1 MKNRLSLAISELK
14 DNLEQRKALEH
25 AGNCVLLA
33 GPGTGK
39 TQVMITKLAVMAET
53 VSPGRKIACLTYS
66 NQCVKELRNRVSLIS
81 PIALRSC
88 FVGTVHSFCFQ
99 EIFRPFYELVTS
111 KNPYEFRIPP
121 KSVIDKIGLESIE
134 SIFPFREDIKWK
146 EIQLFRRINILRE
159 TKDWHNNV
167 LERPI
172 IEEYEKRI
180 EAQGLIDY
188 DSIVLI
194 SLQLVK
200 KHNWV
205 RKILKAK
212 FPALFVDE
220 YQDLGAAL
228 HELVEELCFEEG
240 IQLFAAGD
248 PHQSIY
254 AFNGSNPRLLEE
266 LANREN
272 VTAIRLR
279 KSYRWNP
286 KSVNPL
292 NGLEIACE
300 DQVNKL
306 DLRAFAE
313 RCNVYQCPKG
323 HPEQIER
330 IFTSII
336 PNLLDKRI
344 LPGEIGVLYQDKYQG
359 NRLAEVAQKIGQ
371 KFCRFDKE
379 GWYIRTRITDFL
391 EICAKWSTGDENSC
405 GLGLN
410 QIFNDWQKLC
420 NNWRED
426 SENVLNQKI
435 CNFLFQGRN
444 QKFSLGEW
452 LTLFRQSEAFNDLA
466 SNFEIEDD
474 LKEFEIFLE
483 SVSKKGALSSFTLEE
498 FGKMGG
504 DKEYLNLSTI
514 HSSKG
519 LEYRT
524 VIIPFLD
531 QGFFPRTYNSTLQ
544 DIHERRRLF
553 HVAIS
558 RAKSDIHL
566 LWSGHYENQYGRRFT
581 YGPSIFLTEMGLTL
595 E

>member
-1 MKNRLSLAISELK
+1 MKNRLSLAISDLK
-14 DNLEQRKALEH
+14 NNLEQRKALEH
-25 AGNCVLLA
+25 TGNCVLLA

-39 TQVMITKLAVMAET
+39 TQVMVTKLAVLAET
-53 VSPGRKIACLTYS
+53 VSSGRKIACLTYS
-66 NQCVKELRNRVSLIS
+66 NQCVKELRNRISEIS

-99 EIFRPFYELVTS
+99 EIFRPFYELATGA
-111 KNPYEFRIPP
+111 NTYEFKIPP
-121 KSVIDKIGLESIE
+121 KSVIDKIGLESVK
-134 SIFPFREDIKWK
+134 SIFPSRENIKWR

-159 TKDWHNNV
+159 TKDWKDNV

-172 IEEYEKRI
+172 IEEYEKRL

-194 SLQLVK
+194 SLLLVK

-212 FPALFVDE
+212 FSDLFVDE
-220 YQDLGAAL
+220 YQDLGIAL
-228 HELVEELCFEEG
+228 HGLVEELCFAEG
-240 IQLFAAGD
+240 IKLFAAGD

-272 VTAIRLR
+272 VTAIRLK
-279 KSYRWNP
+279 KSYRWSPQTANL
-286 KSVNPL
+286 L
-292 NGLEIACE
+292 NRFEIAGQDHYNE
-300 DQVNKL
+300 L
-306 DLRAFAE
+306 DLSAFAD
-313 RCNVYQCPKG
+313 RCEVHQCPKG
-323 HPEQIER
+323 HSEQIDR

-336 PNLLDKRI
+336 PDLLNKGV
-344 LPGEIGVLYQDKYQG
+344 LPGEIGVLYQDKNQG
-359 NRLAEVAQKIGQ
+359 NKLAEVAQKEGY

-379 GWYIRTRITDFL
+379 GWYPKTRITDFL
-391 EICAKWSTGDENSC
+391 EICAKWSRCDKDSC
-405 GLGLN
+405 GFGLN

-426 SENVLNQKI
+426 SDNVMNQNI
-435 CNFLFQGRN
+435 CNFLFQGRK
-444 QKFSLGEW
+444 QSFSLFEW
-452 LTLFRQSEAFNDLA
+452 LSLFRQSEAFNDLEG
-466 SNFEIEDD
+466 NFEMNDD
-474 LKEFEIFLE
+474 IKEFEILLE
-483 SVSKKGALSSFTLEE
+483 RTSKNGVLASLTLEE

-504 DKEYLNLSTI
+504 DKDYLNLSTI

-524 VIIPFLD
+524 VVIPFLD
-531 QGFFPRTYNSTLQ
+531 QGIFPWNNSTPQ
-544 DIHERRRLF
+544 NIDERRRLF

-558 RAKSDIHL
+558 RAKTDIHL
-566 LWSGHYENQYGRRFT
+566 LWSGCYENHYGRRLT
-581 YGPSIFLTEMGLTL
+581 NGPSIFLKEMGLAL
-595 E
+595 G